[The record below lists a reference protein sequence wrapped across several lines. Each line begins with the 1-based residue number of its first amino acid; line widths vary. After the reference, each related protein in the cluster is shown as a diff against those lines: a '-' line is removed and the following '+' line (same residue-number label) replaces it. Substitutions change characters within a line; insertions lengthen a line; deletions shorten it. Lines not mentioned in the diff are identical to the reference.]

1 MNKINKTR
9 IRKMKLLDVKERID
23 SFFDNITPDELYEL
37 SLRYGFKEIKDDDE
51 DNITKNFIKQTS
63 LETIEKTVP
72 HSSKKNKYK
81 DADCLVTAV

>member
-1 MNKINKTR
+1 
-9 IRKMKLLDVKERID
+9 MKLLDVKERID

-51 DNITKNFIKQTS
+51 DNTTKNFIKQTS

-72 HSSKKNKYK
+72 HS
-81 DADCLVTAV
+81 